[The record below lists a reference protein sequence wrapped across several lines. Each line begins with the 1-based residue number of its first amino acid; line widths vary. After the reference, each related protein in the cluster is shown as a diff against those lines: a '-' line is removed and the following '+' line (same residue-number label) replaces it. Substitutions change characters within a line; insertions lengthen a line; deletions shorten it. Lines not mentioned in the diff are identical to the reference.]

1 MFFSFAYRAR
11 VDDNCAFWKSA
22 AKRLISSQS
31 AFIGNHLGYLILDL
45 IWKKIFNL
53 KFVDDVSGT
62 IWHMNRGGDW
72 QVEKIL
78 ERN

>member
-31 AFIGNHLGYLILDL
+31 AFIANHLGYLILDL
-45 IWKKIFNL
+45 IWKNIFNL
-53 KFVDDVSGT
+53 
-62 IWHMNRGGDW
+62 
-72 QVEKIL
+72 
-78 ERN
+78 